1 MKWKFNLMV
10 KFDWEMVDMV
20 QCFLESFKEI
30 MWQSLYISDIP
41 STAGSIIL
49 RDRQG
54 KLGSGDRSLLAGK
67 NGYHSSVLWQNTVKW
82 DYFTKVLS
90 LNGSEF
96 SRCHIYCAM

>member
-10 KFDWEMVDMV
+10 KFDWEKVDMV
-20 QCFLESFKEI
+20 QCFLERFKEI
-30 MWQSLYISDIP
+30 MWLSLYISDIP

-67 NGYHSSVLWQNTVKW
+67 TVTTVQYYGKIPSSGITLHSKIKFVCGFFHPN
-82 DYFTKVLS
+82 
-90 LNGSEF
+90 
-96 SRCHIYCAM
+96 SRNS

>member
-10 KFDWEMVDMV
+10 KFDWEKVDMV
-20 QCFLESFKEI
+20 NCFLERFKEI
-30 MWQSLYISDIP
+30 MWQSLYISDIS

-67 NGYHSSVLWQNTVKW
+67 TVIQQFSTMAKYHQVGLLYKSSQLKR
-82 DYFTKVLS
+82 F
-90 LNGSEF
+90 
-96 SRCHIYCAM
+96 

>member
-1 MKWKFNLMV
+1 MV
-10 KFDWEMVDMV
+10 L
-20 QCFLESFKEI
+20 CFLERFKEI

-67 NGYHSSVLWQNTVKW
+67 TVTTVQYYGKNTVKW
-82 DYFTKVLS
+82 DYFILKNQICLRFLTLIPVTV
-90 LNGSEF
+90 E
-96 SRCHIYCAM
+96 

>member
-1 MKWKFNLMV
+1 MKWIFNLMV

-20 QCFLESFKEI
+20 QCFLERFKEI
-30 MWQSLYISDIP
+30 MWLSLYISDIP

-49 RDRQG
+49 HDRQG

-82 DYFTKVLS
+82 DYFTLKNQICLR
-90 LNGSEF
+90 F
-96 SRCHIYCAM
+96 F